1 MGLADDFGGMF
12 TKTAIISHFF
22 QTLNVFGVLICY
34 LGQMQK
40 IHGVIQMNR

>member
-22 QTLNVFGVLICY
+22 QTVNVLVY
-34 LGQMQK
+34 
-40 IHGVIQMNR
+40 